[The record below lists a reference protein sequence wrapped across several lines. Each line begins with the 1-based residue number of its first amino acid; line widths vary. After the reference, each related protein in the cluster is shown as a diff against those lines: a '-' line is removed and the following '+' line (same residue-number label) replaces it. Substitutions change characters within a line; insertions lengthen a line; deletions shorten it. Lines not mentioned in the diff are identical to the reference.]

1 MKLSEVEIY
10 SDATNMAVMRHPS
23 RNFPGVLIQG
33 DSLHRLL
40 SELAVV
46 LAEKGTLS
54 EEATAELEGIHEEL
68 SEKFESLHQGS
79 SGAWIGAS
87 FPCWRL
93 TIRCRVDVP

>member
-54 EEATAELEGIHEEL
+54 EEAAAELEGIHEEL
-68 SEKFESLHQGS
+68 SEKLSHYTKVLQAHGLELPFHVG
-79 SGAWIGAS
+79 G
-87 FPCWRL
+87 
-93 TIRCRVDVP
+93 